1 MEDGGA
7 ESPLV
12 SVAELRTHAGL
23 PGKQPVFGV
32 DAWQM
37 RFEKIMCKCFMP
49 PHFGWSAG
57 AEMVFQ
63 SGL

>member
-1 MEDGGA
+1 MEGRNPPFGQC
-7 ESPLV
+7 S
-12 SVAELRTHAGL
+12 RITHTGL
-23 PGKQPVFGV
+23 PEQQPVFGV

-57 AEMVFQ
+57 AEMIFQ